1 MQVIESGNPSSEVQM
16 AEIDLAE
23 QIGRGGYGAVYKGS
37 WRGAQVAVKYIIC
50 DVADADAVYQTVREV
65 VLSKKMSH
73 PNVVQTY
80 GFTMAAR
87 SDLDCDIEVSAA
99 VLPTEFDL
107 AVLEPSPVHLAIFH
121 HGPMLKVQKHLSV
134 ACNVIGML

>member
-1 MQVIESGNPSSEVQM
+1 MN
-16 AEIDLAE
+16 EIDIAE

-50 DVADADAVYQTVREV
+50 DVADADAVNQSVREV

-80 GFTMAAR
+80 GFTMTAR
-87 SDLDCDIEVSAA
+87 SDLGCDSEVST
-99 VLPTEFDL
+99 VPFF
-107 AVLEPSPVHLAIFH
+107 VR
-121 HGPMLKVQKHLSV
+121 
-134 ACNVIGML
+134 